1 MTVAFTPNSAYPH
14 NIYPTMFTNL
24 FYLTLTLLTL
34 NERIRLQGTPPS
46 IWRECD
52 NEHGSNL
59 RGLHPSNHKDLVV
72 PKSNGQYQTTHSSSK
87 PLNNKVFIHCTF
99 TALLIQL
106 PSSSSAYVFIC
117 STPFIR
123 IYLHPHN
130 AFICIRFHPHNALPD
145 LQVLSNHLT
154 IPIV

>member
-46 IWRECD
+46 IWREYD

-87 PLNNKVFIHCTF
+87 PLNNKVFIHRTF
-99 TALLIQL
+99 TALLIQPFHL
-106 PSSSSAYVFIC
+106 HLLTSSFAQHLSSAYIFIRTTPSFAFVFIRTMPC
-117 STPFIR
+117 R
-123 IYLHPHN
+123 IFKYY
-130 AFICIRFHPHNALPD
+130 
-145 LQVLSNHLT
+145 LT
-154 IPIV
+154 I